1 MAAKIE
7 FEHLKELENELNKCT
22 TCGYCTYW
30 CPIYQEDPQE
40 GSVTRGKLK
49 ILKDLLAGKIEYSE
63 KTAEILERCLL
74 CGTCLDHC
82 TEKVPAPSVFLQGR
96 RDLAKGR
103 GIKFPY
109 NIVYKYILPRR
120 RLFGNLV
127 KFSSWL
133 QGAFFPKTQGTLRH
147 LPLYLSALGK
157 GRHIPSIASK
167 FLRQLVPRVNKPAA
181 GVETRMRVGY
191 FIGCMNDFVFPES
204 AKHTIEFLN
213 RKGVE
218 VIVPKEQGC
227 CGAPV
232 FLGAGDFETAKK
244 MADKNAAAF
253 SDLDTIV
260 CSCATGTATM
270 REYAK
275 YLADTPERKV
285 TYTKFGDKVKD
296 INQFLVDILKLP
308 PSAYEIAPEFKGKRV
323 TWHDPCHLNRY
334 VGVKDQPREI
344 LRSLKGVDYVE
355 MTRADWCC
363 GMAGAFS
370 LHYYELSKQIND
382 KKMDTL
388 AETKADILVTGC
400 PGCQVQL
407 SDNALRREIPVKVMH
422 LMDLLK

>member
-1 MAAKIE
+1 MSERIE

-30 CPIYQEDPQE
+30 CPIYQEDPRE

-49 ILKDLLAGKIEYSE
+49 LLKDLLAGKIEYSE
-63 KTAEILERCLL
+63 ETAEILERCLL
-74 CGTCLDHC
+74 CGTCLEHC
-82 TEKVPAPSVFLQGR
+82 TEKVSAPAVFIQGR
-96 RDLAKGR
+96 RDLVERR
-103 GIKFPY
+103 GLKFPY
-109 NIVYKYILPRR
+109 NIVYRYVLPRR
-120 RLFGNLV
+120 RLFGNIV
-127 KFSSWL
+127 KIASWL

-157 GRHIPSIASK
+157 GRHIPSIAPK
-167 FLRQLVPRVNKPAA
+167 FLRQLIPQRNEPTSGMK
-181 GVETRMRVGY
+181 TKIKVGY

-213 RKGVE
+213 RNGVE

-244 MADKNAAAF
+244 MANKNVAAF
-253 SDLDTIV
+253 KDLEYIV

-270 REYAK
+270 KEYAS
-275 YLADTPERKV
+275 YLGDTPDQKKI
-285 TYTKFGDKVKD
+285 YAAFGEKVKD

-308 PSAYEIAPEFKGKRV
+308 DSAYQVSPEFKGKKV

-334 VGVKDQPREI
+334 VGVKDQPRQI
-344 LRSLKGVDYVE
+344 LKSLKDIDFVE
-355 MTRADWCC
+355 MARPDWCC

-388 AETKADILVTGC
+388 AETGADIVVTGC
-400 PGCQVQL
+400 PGCEVQL
-407 SDNALRREIPVKVMH
+407 ADNALRRNIPVKVIH
-422 LMDLLK
+422 IMDLLK